1 MDTMKDEFSKLCST
15 DKYLIESNLN
25 YIGKGSG
32 RKVYAIDENYV
43 IKIPR
48 NSSGVLQNKVENNI
62 YNTAN
67 ENLKEYLCPIVF
79 YSNDIIIMKRALPL
93 NSFITNRGL
102 NMLEILNSRKR
113 NEFFKEMKPLL
124 KYYDLLYE
132 DIIAISSWGL
142 LNNKP
147 VLIDYGCTNKIYNKY
162 LI

>member
-1 MDTMKDEFSKLCST
+1 MDTMKDEFSKLCSM
-15 DKYLIESNLN
+15 DQYHIEDNLHF
-25 YIGKGSG
+25 IGKGSG

-48 NSSGVLQNKVENNI
+48 NTSGALQSKVENNI
-62 YNTAN
+62 YTNVN
-67 ENLKEYLCPIVF
+67 ERLKEYLCPIVY
-79 YSNDIIIMKRALPL
+79 YSNDTIIMKRALPL
-93 NSFITNRGL
+93 NSVITNRGL

-113 NEFFKEMKPLL
+113 TEFFKEMKPLL

-162 LI
+162 LM